1 MSKLTLY
8 VDDALVARAKA
19 HAKAHNT
26 SVSQLV
32 AQYFATLDASED
44 DFLEQLHAKLLA
56 QGFQEPTDEEVAA
69 SRRAYLE
76 RKYR

>member
-19 HAKAHNT
+19 HAKAHHT

-32 AQYFATLDASED
+32 AQCV
-44 DFLEQLHAKLLA
+44 QLL
-56 QGFQEPTDEEVAA
+56 P
-69 SRRAYLE
+69 
-76 RKYR
+76 